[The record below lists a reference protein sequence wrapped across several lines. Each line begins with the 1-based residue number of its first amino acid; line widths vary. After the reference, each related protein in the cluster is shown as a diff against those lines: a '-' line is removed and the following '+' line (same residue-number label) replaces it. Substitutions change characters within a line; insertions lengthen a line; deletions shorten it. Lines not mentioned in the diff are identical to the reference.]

1 MTMERTNA
9 KRNYNLREEIEER
22 KLVELSPQYQNDRL
36 KKQLK
41 ESKEKTKNLE
51 GVLKLALL
59 KPRKPT
65 VKKLRELIVSP
76 EVWDGDNWESPDEN
90 ADEIEWDSDEK
101 IKPPPL
107 REEGIPELKRSPIT
121 KPKCPKDLKEVR
133 GQNFSLRSPAIDKY
147 T

>member
-51 GVLKLALL
+51 GLLKLALL
-59 KPRKPT
+59 KPHKPT
-65 VKKLRELIVSP
+65 VKKL
-76 EVWDGDNWESPDEN
+76 
-90 ADEIEWDSDEK
+90 
-101 IKPPPL
+101 
-107 REEGIPELKRSPIT
+107 
-121 KPKCPKDLKEVR
+121 
-133 GQNFSLRSPAIDKY
+133 
-147 T
+147 